1 MVKIANV
8 YDALVEVVYNAMR
21 QVHQDHEMIAGEG
34 PNFLDCYAQ
43 GTVAEILDVVIAGEQ
58 GPVPPKTAVLIE
70 EVIAAQPG
78 LTTQELYVKVNELAA
93 AAAALRETVAG
104 VMHVDEGVR
113 GVDVAVGSTVGV

>member
-43 GTVAEILDVVIAGEQ
+43 GTVAEILMSWQ
-58 GPVPPKTAVLIE
+58 
-70 EVIAAQPG
+70 Q
-78 LTTQELYVKVNELAA
+78 
-93 AAAALRETVAG
+93 LRQHCG
-104 VMHVDEGVR
+104 RRWLG
-113 GVDVAVGSTVGV
+113 

>member
-8 YDALVEVVYNAMR
+8 YDALVEVVYKAMR
-21 QVHQDHEMIAGEG
+21 QVHQDHERIAREG

-58 GPVPPKTAVLIE
+58 GPVPPKSTVLIE
-70 EVIAAQPG
+70 EVIAAHPG

-93 AAAALRETVAG
+93 AAALRETVAG
-104 VMHVDEGVR
+104 MVHVDAGVR
-113 GVDVAVGSTVGV
+113 GVDVAVGSIR